1 MNNQLLTIIA
11 IFLTV
16 FSVQSFA
23 VDDTKS
29 PSEESSVNIMVINI
43 NQAESHD
50 FLSLKGVGVKKAQA
64 IITYRQANGPFE
76 TIDDLLKVQGIG
88 KHVLAENKSR
98 LKI

>member
-1 MNNQLLTIIA
+1 M
-11 IFLTV
+11 
-16 FSVQSFA
+16 QSFA
-23 VDDTKS
+23 LDETPQNIDKA
-29 PSEESSVNIMVINI
+29 SVNISVIDI

-64 IITYRQANGPFE
+64 IVTYRENNGPFSK
-76 TIDDLLKVQGIG
+76 IDDLLKVQGIG